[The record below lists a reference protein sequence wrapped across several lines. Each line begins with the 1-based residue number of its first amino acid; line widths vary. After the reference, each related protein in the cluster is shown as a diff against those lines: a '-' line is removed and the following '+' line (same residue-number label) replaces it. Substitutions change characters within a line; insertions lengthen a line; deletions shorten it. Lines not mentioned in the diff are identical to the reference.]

1 MLWLYERKFVSLLR
15 QTESSGSAFRVN
27 RNQSYHGRLTMR
39 TSPILLTRQLGTVVR
54 RETDNPNQRSTN
66 FFTIRQHR
74 SGIVDGSK
82 MTRRW
87 FVVARDMEG
96 RCKGDGREMEGR

>member
-27 RNQSYHGRLTMR
+27 RNQSYHGRLTTR

-66 FFTIRQHR
+66 HHLAYTLGDGSEMARRWF
-74 SGIVDGSK
+74 VDGSK
-82 MTRRW
+82 MKDGSKT
-87 FVVARDMEG
+87 VAR
-96 RCKGDGREMEGR
+96 R